1 MAVGDA
7 FDMMSKHPLAFE
19 VFTEIAIINQLST
32 AMLQSVMPK
41 GLTQAQFTV
50 LSHFVRR
57 DLKDQWSANLA
68 SALQVTRPTMTSTL
82 ARMERDGLVHI
93 VPDPKDGRAKLVSIT
108 ARGRSTFVDTVA
120 AADPLIPM
128 IRGIA
133 TDSELI
139 SILPVLKSMR
149 IRLDELRD

>member
-1 MAVGDA
+1 
-7 FDMMSKHPLAFE
+7 MMSKHPLAFE

-50 LSHFVRR
+50 LSHFMRR
-57 DLKDQWSANLA
+57 DLKDQSPANLA

-82 ARMERDGLVHI
+82 ARMERDGLVDI
-93 VPDPKDGRAKLVSIT
+93 APDPKDGRAKLVSIT
-108 ARGRSTFVDTVA
+108 AKGRSTYAETVV

-133 TDSELI
+133 TDSELT
-139 SILPVLKSMR
+139 SILPVLKTMR
-149 IRLDELRD
+149 VSLDKLRD